1 MANVYFQNNISD
13 LNSMWYESHRKLI
26 QRITSELGCS
36 EREDELVEK
45 FIGKPIKIKKQRD
58 QAMPK
63 KPKSSFLY
71 FCDEFRN
78 EVKNSNP
85 DFKIGEIMKELGSR
99 WKLCKEKDKY
109 NKLAEDARVEYE
121 DDLEE
126 YKANNYYDD

>member
-1 MANVYFQNNISD
+1 M
-13 LNSMWYESHRKLI
+13 
-26 QRITSELGCS
+26 
-36 EREDELVEK
+36 VEK

-85 DFKIGEIMKELGSR
+85 DFKIGDIMKELGNR
-99 WKLCKEKDKY
+99 WKACEEKDKY
-109 NKLAEDARVEYE
+109 NKLAEDARIEYE